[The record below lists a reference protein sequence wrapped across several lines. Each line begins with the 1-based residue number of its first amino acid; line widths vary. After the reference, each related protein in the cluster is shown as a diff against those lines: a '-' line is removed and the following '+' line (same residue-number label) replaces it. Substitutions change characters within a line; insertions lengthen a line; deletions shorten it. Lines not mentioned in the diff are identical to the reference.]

1 VPHVAQLCYCFSV
14 YLICKNTSFIFIYIE
29 VIQLAPMCYIP
40 KSLRKKKISRSN
52 LNFDDVETSHE
63 NQNFHLRFFVKGETL
78 QYGIR
83 VVCSEA
89 Q

>member
-1 VPHVAQLCYCFSV
+1 
-14 YLICKNTSFIFIYIE
+14 
-29 VIQLAPMCYIP
+29 MCYIP